1 MKNTRRV
8 YNWIGLTV
16 SVLVAIILPIVY
28 FAVSYSYLKSAI
40 ETEADVNAS
49 IISGVISANPDLWRY
64 EKMRLEDLLAQRSD
78 TTQNETRRI
87 LDINHAI
94 VAESVNKLTSP
105 VISQSYDLQDAGVVV
120 GSIEISRSLFPIILI
135 TGMIALVG
143 ISFGATIY
151 FLLWKLAFNRII
163 LAEQQRR
170 NFIDKIIE
178 SSPHAVMVLDP
189 VGTITR
195 TNSICTEISGQKEEE
210 LVEQQFIRLFTAN
223 DTPSVETH
231 LREVTSATTAMAKFA
246 AKILQKNGTVLDIAF
261 GISPLVLEGHVV
273 NLLVTG
279 EDITERK
286 KAQQDLKHY
295 ADELSHQVIENQA
308 KEESLRESEQKFR
321 AVFDQNFHLAGMLD
335 LNGKITDIN
344 STALKLIGADPSDVL
359 YKDFWD
365 TPWWSHSP
373 ELQEKLRQAIRDA
386 ANGTYVNFEA
396 THLDEDGSIHF
407 IDFSL
412 RPITDETGTVL
423 FLVPE
428 GRDITERKNAEEE
441 RLSLERQLLHSQK
454 LESLGILSGGIAH
467 DFNNLLQ
474 AILGNLDIA
483 IKRLPE
489 GSVAVQKIINAI
501 NASNQAAKL
510 TNMMLAY
517 SGKGNFVIKK
527 MSLTELVQKNATML
541 SAAISKS
548 VTLNLQ
554 LDDNLPLNIADEG
567 QVQQIVMNLI
577 TNASEAIGEEN
588 GSITLSTGVTYFDQT
603 TLNGS
608 RLEEKLTP
616 GHYVWIESS
625 DTGCGMDEHT
635 LHKLFDPFFTT
646 KFTGRGLGM
655 SAVLGIIR
663 AHKGAL
669 LVKSTPAVGT
679 SIKVLLPLAELT
691 EENMFTSDTVRDL
704 SKTVSSPSGTILVV
718 DDEEFVRDVCAAML
732 TEIGYETIMASSGKQ
747 AMSIFREQQDRIDL
761 VVLDKSMPHMDGVA
775 VFHELRNIRKDI
787 KVVLA
792 SGFSDQEILERFNGL
807 DLNGFIQKP
816 FDMRSFGNEVQRV
829 MEN

>member
-1 MKNTRRV
+1 MKSTRRV

-16 SVLVAIILPIVY
+16 SVLVAMILPIVY

-49 IISGVISANPDLWRY
+49 IISGVINANPDLWRY
-64 EKMRLEDLLAQRSD
+64 EKMRLEELLSQRSG

-87 LDINHAI
+87 LDKNHAL
-94 VAESVNKLTSP
+94 VAESAHKLTSP
-105 VISQSYDLQDAGVVV
+105 VISRSYDLQDAGVVV
-120 GSIEISRSLFPIILI
+120 GSIEISRSLFPTLLI
-135 TGMIALVG
+135 TGIIALIG

-178 SSPHAVMVLDP
+178 SSPHAVMVLDL

-195 TNSICTEISGQKEEE
+195 TNLICTEISGQKEEE
-210 LVEQQFIRLFTAN
+210 LVGQQFTRLFTAS

-246 AKILQKNGTVLDIAF
+246 AKIIQRNGTVLDIAF
-261 GISPLVLEGHVV
+261 GISPFAPEGQVV

-279 EDITERK
+279 KDITERI
-286 KAQQDLKHY
+286 KAQQDLKLY
-295 ADELSHQVIENQA
+295 AEELSQQIIENQK
-308 KEESLRESEQKFR
+308 KEESLHASEQKFR

-344 STALKLIGADPSDVL
+344 STALKLIGADPSDLL
-359 YKDFWD
+359 YKDFRD

-373 ELQEKLRQAIRDA
+373 ELQEQLRQAIRDA

-396 THLDEDGSIHF
+396 THLDEDGNIHF

-412 RPITDETGTVL
+412 RPIIDETGTVL

-428 GRDITERKNAEEE
+428 GRDITERKKAEEE

-489 GSVAVQKIINAI
+489 DSVVVQKIINAI

-548 VTLNLQ
+548 VTLDLQ
-554 LDDNLPLNIADEG
+554 LDDNLPLNTADEG

-616 GHYVWIESS
+616 GNYVWIESS

-635 LHKLFDPFFTT
+635 LQKLFDPFFTT

-679 SIKVLLPLAELT
+679 SIKVLFPLAELT
-691 EENMFTSDTVRDL
+691 EENMFTSDNVRDL
-704 SKTVSSPSGTILVV
+704 SKTVGSPSGTILVV
-718 DDEEFVRDVCAAML
+718 DDDEFVRDICADML
-732 TEIGYETIMASSGKQ
+732 AEIGYETIMASSGKQ

-816 FDMRSFGNEVQRV
+816 FDMLSFGNEVQRV

>member
-16 SVLVAIILPIVY
+16 SVLVAMILPILY

-64 EKMRLEDLLAQRSD
+64 EKMRLEDLLTQRSD

-87 LDINHAI
+87 LDIKHAI
-94 VAESVNKLTSP
+94 VAESVHKLTSP
-105 VISQSYDLQDAGVVV
+105 VVSRSYDLQDAGVVV
-120 GSIEISRSLFPIILI
+120 GSIEISRSLFPILLV

-143 ISFGATIY
+143 ISLGATIY

-178 SSPHAVMVLDP
+178 SSPHAVMVLDL

-195 TNSICTEISGQKEEE
+195 TNLICSEISGQKEEE
-210 LVEQQFIRLFTAN
+210 LVGQQFTRLFTAN

-246 AKILQKNGTVLDIAF
+246 AKIIQRNGTVLDIAF
-261 GISPLVLEGHVV
+261 GISPFVLEDQVV

-286 KAQQDLKHY
+286 KAQQDLKLY
-295 ADELSHQVIENQA
+295 ADELSHQVIENQK
-308 KEESLRESEQKFR
+308 KEESLHESEQKFR

-344 STALKLIGADPSDVL
+344 STALKLIDADPSDVL
-359 YKDFWD
+359 YENFWD

-373 ELQEKLRQAIRDA
+373 ELQEQLRQAIRDA
-386 ANGTYVNFEA
+386 ANGTSVNFET
-396 THLDEDGSIHF
+396 THLDKDRNTHF

-428 GRDITERKNAEEE
+428 GRDITERKKAEEE

-489 GSVAVQKIINAI
+489 DSVAVQKIINAI

-554 LDDNLPLNIADEG
+554 LDENLPLNTADEG

-577 TNASEAIGEEN
+577 TNASEAIGDEN
-588 GSITLSTGVTYFDQT
+588 GSITLSTGVTDFDQT

-655 SAVLGIIR
+655 SAVW
-663 AHKGAL
+663 AL
-669 LVKSTPAVGT
+669 YGRT
-679 SIKVLLPLAELT
+679 
-691 EENMFTSDTVRDL
+691 
-704 SKTVSSPSGTILVV
+704 
-718 DDEEFVRDVCAAML
+718 
-732 TEIGYETIMASSGKQ
+732 
-747 AMSIFREQQDRIDL
+747 RERCW
-761 VVLDKSMPHMDGVA
+761 
-775 VFHELRNIRKDI
+775 
-787 KVVLA
+787 
-792 SGFSDQEILERFNGL
+792 
-807 DLNGFIQKP
+807 
-816 FDMRSFGNEVQRV
+816 
-829 MEN
+829 